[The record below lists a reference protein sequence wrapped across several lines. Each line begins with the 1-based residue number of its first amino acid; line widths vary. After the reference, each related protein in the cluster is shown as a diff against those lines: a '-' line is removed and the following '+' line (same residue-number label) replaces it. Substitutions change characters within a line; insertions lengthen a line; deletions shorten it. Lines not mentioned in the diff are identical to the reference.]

1 MSEYFSFDG
10 TCFLAL
16 RGLEFYIPFEV
27 RTKLRNQKKDIY
39 LLFIIATLILLLV
52 ISWLQKILQIL
63 ELHGIRG

>member
-1 MSEYFSFDG
+1 M
-10 TCFLAL
+10 AL